1 MGSNT
6 GHLGGDLGRRV
17 AEQRDRAGLSRE
29 EAASRAGMAPNYL
42 EYLETSPAP
51 NPTQG
56 DLTRLAAALGTT
68 AAALGGAGLNLP
80 PGLRRAARNPV
91 LETLT
96 PAQCHEYLVPGGVG
110 RFLFLASRGPV
121 AIPVNYRMLLGD
133 IVFRTGSAAIIAA
146 CEQGQLVSF
155 DVDHID
161 DVLGEGWSVLA
172 SGAASVMPAGAG
184 LEEAAMLVITP
195 WAGGDRDTCIRL
207 VPAEITGRRIRANE

>member
-1 MGSNT
+1 MSGTTDHFS
-6 GHLGGDLGRRV
+6 GDLGRRV

-42 EYLETSPAP
+42 KYLETSPAP

-56 DLTRLAAALGTT
+56 DLTRLAGALGTT
-68 AAALGGAGLNLP
+68 AAALGGAGQNLP
-80 PGLRRAARNPV
+80 PGLRRAAKDPV

-96 PAQCHEYLVPGGVG
+96 TAQCREYLVPGGVG
-110 RFLFLASRGPV
+110 RFLFLAARGPV
-121 AIPVNYRMLLGD
+121 AVPVNYRMLLGD
-133 IVFRTGSAAIIAA
+133 IVFRTGSAAIVAA
-146 CEQGQLVSF
+146 CEGKQLVSF

-172 SGAASVMPAGAG
+172 SGEASVMPAGAG
-184 LEEAAMLVITP
+184 LEQAAMLAVTP

-207 VPAEITGRRIRANE
+207 VPAQITGRRIRANE